1 MIALRFSERKSMD
14 ENEIIRFI
22 EPVYRFCL
30 HRVSNRMDAEDLA
43 SEIILHVLDGLNK
56 YNIASLEA
64 WVWQI
69 AHNRYAR
76 FIAAKNSSIETSSDE
91 ILFDIEDDYNFV
103 DDIAVEDEFAPVFR
117 YLHTLSSEYKNITV
131 DYYIGELPVKELA
144 QKYSLSEATIKW
156 RLNVSRQKIKER
168 IGDNKMD
175 KVYKRINWN
184 TTTCNGSMD
193 TDKYLHTQISRAI
206 CEAAYEK
213 PLTVEEIS
221 LKTGIPTMYI
231 EDELPRLEYGDA
243 MAKIGNK
250 YATDFI
256 ILRLADRAMM
266 EKKFAPLVSNIA
278 DYFEVLFT
286 EKSDEVK
293 KIGFYGSERE
303 MSELGYIALPVVL
316 RGKIKAIKSSLP
328 NLANSAYPPRKDG
341 GYGWFLIQESMDSC
355 ENMGENSAGCNV
367 AGDDSGSAGSNAG
380 HIYFMWLAK
389 YFVNNIYRNGGTRWL
404 CANDIPQKCE
414 NGIIPGG
421 LLSEDDIIRLLK
433 ANLIVKN
440 GNNYRLNFASFTQ
453 KQFSDFMS
461 LFNAE
466 NEKLNDMLTD
476 LILDIHKSFKG
487 FVPKRLDSQINQW
500 VSCFSH
506 EIIGYVAEEL
516 ITRGVLDKPDE
527 EKPLT
532 DGVFYVEGEYI
543 GI

>member
-1 MIALRFSERKSMD
+1 MD

-30 HRVSNRMDAEDLA
+30 HRVNNRTDAEDLA
-43 SEIILHVLDGLNK
+43 SEIVLHVLDGLSK
-56 YNIASLEA
+56 YEITSLEA
-64 WVWQI
+64 WVWRI

-76 FIAAKNSSIETSSDE
+76 FIAAKNASLEASSEE
-91 ILFDIEDDYNFV
+91 MLFDIADDYNFV
-103 DDIAVEDEFAPVFR
+103 DDIATEDEFAPVFR

-144 QKYSLSEATIKW
+144 RKYSLSEATIKW
-156 RLNVSRQKIKER
+156 RLNVSRQKIRER

-184 TTTCNGSMD
+184 TTSCNGSMD
-193 TDKYLHTQISRAI
+193 SDKYLNTQIPRAI
-206 CEAAYEK
+206 CEAVYEK

-243 MAKIGNK
+243 IVKTGNK

-256 ILRLADRAMM
+256 ILRLSDREQM
-266 EKKFAPLVSNIA
+266 EKKFAPLVFDIA
-278 DYFEVLFT
+278 DYFEALFA
-286 EKSDEVK
+286 EKADEVK
-293 KIGFYGSERE
+293 QIGFCGCERG
-303 MSELGYIALPVVL
+303 MPHLGYIALPVAL
-316 RGKIKAIKSSLP
+316 RGKIGAIKNSLP
-328 NLANSAYPPRKDG
+328 GLANGAFPPRKDG
-341 GYGWFLIQESMDSC
+341 GYGWFIIQETADSN
-355 ENMGENSAGCNV
+355 ESIDKHSAGCNI
-367 AGDDSGSAGSNAG
+367 AGDDSDSAGSVKG
-380 HIYFMWLAK
+380 HIYYMLLGE
-389 YFVNNIYRNGGTRWL
+389 YFDNNIYHNGGTRWL
-404 CANDIPQKCE
+404 CANDIPQKSE
-414 NGIIPGG
+414 NGVIPDV
-421 LLSEDDIIRLLK
+421 LLSKDDIIRLLK
-433 ANLIVKN
+433 ANLIVKSEN
-440 GNNYRLNFASFTQ
+440 GYCLNFAMFT
-453 KQFSDFMS
+453 KEQFAAFTA

-466 NEKLNDMLTD
+466 NDKLNDMLTN

-516 ITRGVLDKPDE
+516 VSRGVLDKPCE

-543 GI
+543 RV

>member
-1 MIALRFSERKSMD
+1 MD

-43 SEIILHVLDGLNK
+43 SEIIFHVLDGLNK

-64 WVWQI
+64 WVWRI

-131 DYYIGELPVKELA
+131 LYRRAAGKGVGAEIFSFRSHNQMAA
-144 QKYSLSEATIKW
+144 QCQPS
-156 RLNVSRQKIKER
+156 KIKER

-266 EKKFAPLVSNIA
+266 EKKFAPLVSDIA

-293 KIGFYGSERE
+293 KIGFYGSENERCQ
-303 MSELGYIALPVVL
+303 SPDI
-316 RGKIKAIKSSLP
+316 SLC
-328 NLANSAYPPRKDG
+328 R
-341 GYGWFLIQESMDSC
+341 SC
-355 ENMGENSAGCNV
+355 
-367 AGDDSGSAGSNAG
+367 
-380 HIYFMWLAK
+380 
-389 YFVNNIYRNGGTRWL
+389 
-404 CANDIPQKCE
+404 
-414 NGIIPGG
+414 
-421 LLSEDDIIRLLK
+421 
-433 ANLIVKN
+433 
-440 GNNYRLNFASFTQ
+440 
-453 KQFSDFMS
+453 
-461 LFNAE
+461 
-466 NEKLNDMLTD
+466 
-476 LILDIHKSFKG
+476 
-487 FVPKRLDSQINQW
+487 
-500 VSCFSH
+500 
-506 EIIGYVAEEL
+506 
-516 ITRGVLDKPDE
+516 
-527 EKPLT
+527 
-532 DGVFYVEGEYI
+532 
-543 GI
+543 